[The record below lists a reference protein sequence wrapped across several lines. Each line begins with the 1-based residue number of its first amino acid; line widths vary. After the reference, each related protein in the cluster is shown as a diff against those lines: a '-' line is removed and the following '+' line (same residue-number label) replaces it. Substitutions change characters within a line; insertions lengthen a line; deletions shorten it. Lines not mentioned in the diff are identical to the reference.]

1 MSTTLTSTTTTP
13 DAYATTGTSPGSTTP
28 PAGADPASS
37 SESDASP
44 DTAASAASAAPDSSS
59 RTRNL
64 LHALLRLAGRT
75 ATRSLLILVLL
86 AVWEIAPR
94 NDWVNP
100 IFLPPLSDVLD
111 AAWRLTTDG
120 TLGHHVGASLTR
132 SIVGFAIAVVAG
144 VTLGLLIGWYRFL
157 ADLLTP
163 VLEILRNTAALA
175 LLPVVTL
182 LLGIGETAKISLVV
196 YAALFPILLNTLTG
210 VRTVDPLLVR
220 SARSLNLRPHQI
232 FTKVVLP
239 SAVPSIFTGLRMGA
253 AASILVL
260 VAAEM
265 IGAKSGLGYLIQASQ
280 LNFQIANMYVGII
293 AIAALGLIANY
304 GLLAVQRRLSRWR

>member
-1 MSTTLTSTTTTP
+1 MSTTLTSTSTAP
-13 DAYATTGTSPGSTTP
+13 DAYATTGTSPGSTTS
-28 PAGADPASS
+28 PAGADPTSSPEASAQPATPAPEASS
-37 SESDASP
+37 R
-44 DTAASAASAAPDSSS
+44 S
-59 RTRNL
+59 RTL
-64 LHALLRLAGRT
+64 LHALPRLAGRT
-75 ATRSLLILVLL
+75 ATRSLLILILL

-132 SIVGFAIAVVAG
+132 SVIGFGIAVVAG

-293 AIAALGLIANY
+293 AIAALGLLANY

>member
-1 MSTTLTSTTTTP
+1 MSTTLTSTTTSP
-13 DAYATTGTSPGSTTP
+13 DAYATTGTSPGSTTS
-28 PAGADPASS
+28 PADADAASSPKASVDPAP
-37 SESDASP
+37 EA
-44 DTAASAASAAPDSSS
+44 SS
-59 RTRNL
+59 RSRNL
-64 LHALLRLAGRT
+64 LHALPRLAGRT

-132 SIVGFAIAVVAG
+132 SVVGFGIAVVAG

-210 VRTVDPLLVR
+210 VRTVDPLLIR
-220 SARSLNLRPHQI
+220 SARSLNLPPHQI
-232 FTKVVLP
+232 FIKVVLP

-293 AIAALGLIANY
+293 AIAALGLLANY
-304 GLLAVQRRLSRWR
+304 GLLAVQRRLSGWR

>member
-1 MSTTLTSTTTTP
+1 MSTTLTSTSTTP
-13 DAYATTGTSPGSTTP
+13 DAYATTGTSPGSTTS

-37 SESDASP
+37 PE
-44 DTAASAASAAPDSSS
+44 ASAQPATPAPEASS
-59 RTRNL
+59 RSRTL
-64 LHALLRLAGRT
+64 LHALPRLAGRT
-75 ATRSLLILVLL
+75 ATRSLLILILL

-132 SIVGFAIAVVAG
+132 SVIGFGIAVVAG

-293 AIAALGLIANY
+293 AIAALGLLANY
-304 GLLAVQRRLSRWR
+304 GLLAVQRRLSGWR

>member
-1 MSTTLTSTTTTP
+1 MSTTLTSTSTTP
-13 DAYATTGTSPGSTTP
+13 DAYATTGTSPGSTTS

-37 SESDASP
+37 PEHPTTPDSDTTP
-44 DTAASAASAAPDSSS
+44 TAASRA
-59 RTRNL
+59 RGILR
-64 LHALLRLAGRT
+64 ALLRLAGRT

-265 IGAKSGLGYLIQASQ
+265 IGARSGLGYLIQASQ

-293 AIAALGLIANY
+293 AIAALGLLANY

>member
-1 MSTTLTSTTTTP
+1 MSTTLTSTSTAP
-13 DAYATTGTSPGSTTP
+13 DAYATTGTSPGSTTS

-37 SESDASP
+37 PE
-44 DTAASAASAAPDSSS
+44 ASAQPATPAPEASS
-59 RTRNL
+59 RSRTL
-64 LHALLRLAGRT
+64 LHALPRFAGRT
-75 ATRSLLILVLL
+75 ATRSLLILILL

-100 IFLPPLSDVLD
+100 IFLPPLSEVLD

-132 SIVGFAIAVVAG
+132 SVIGFGIAVVAG

-232 FTKVVLP
+232 FIRVVLP

-260 VAAEM
+260 VASEM

-293 AIAALGLIANY
+293 AIAALGLLANY

>member
-1 MSTTLTSTTTTP
+1 MSTTLTSTSTAP
-13 DAYATTGTSPGSTTP
+13 DAYATTGTSPGSTTS

-37 SESDASP
+37 PEHPTTPDSDATP
-44 DTAASAASAAPDSSS
+44 TASS
-59 RTRNL
+59 RARGI
-64 LHALLRLAGRT
+64 LHALPRFAGRT

-100 IFLPPLSDVLD
+100 IFLPPLSEVLD

-132 SIVGFAIAVVAG
+132 SVVGFGIAVVAG

-157 ADLLTP
+157 ADLLNP

-232 FTKVVLP
+232 FIRVVLP

>member
-1 MSTTLTSTTTTP
+1 MSTTLTSTSTTP
-13 DAYATTGTSPGSTTP
+13 DAYATTGTSPGSTTS

-37 SESDASP
+37 PE
-44 DTAASAASAAPDSSS
+44 ASAQSATPAPEASS
-59 RTRNL
+59 RSRTL
-64 LHALLRLAGRT
+64 LHALPRLAGRT

-100 IFLPPLSDVLD
+100 IFLPPLSEVLD

-132 SIVGFAIAVVAG
+132 SVVGFGIAVVAG

-232 FTKVVLP
+232 FIRVVLP

-293 AIAALGLIANY
+293 AIAALGLLANY

>member
-1 MSTTLTSTTTTP
+1 MSTTLTSTTTSP

-28 PAGADPASS
+28 PADTDAASS
-37 SESDASP
+37 LKASVES
-44 DTAASAASAAPDSSS
+44 APEASS
-59 RTRNL
+59 RSWNL
-64 LHALLRLAGRT
+64 LHALPRLAGRT

-132 SIVGFAIAVVAG
+132 SVVGFGIAVVAG

-210 VRTVDPLLVR
+210 VRTVDPLLIR
-220 SARSLNLRPHQI
+220 SARSLNLPPHQI
-232 FTKVVLP
+232 FIKVVLP

-293 AIAALGLIANY
+293 AIAALGLLANY

>member
-1 MSTTLTSTTTTP
+1 MSTTLTSTSTAP
-13 DAYATTGTSPGSTTP
+13 DAYATTGTSPGSTTS

-37 SESDASP
+37 PE
-44 DTAASAASAAPDSSS
+44 ASAQPATPAPEASS
-59 RTRNL
+59 RSRTL
-64 LHALLRLAGRT
+64 LHALPRLAGRT
-75 ATRSLLILVLL
+75 ATRSLLILILL

-132 SIVGFAIAVVAG
+132 SVVGFGIAVVAG

-232 FTKVVLP
+232 FIRVVLP
-239 SAVPSIFTGLRMGA
+239 SALPSIFTGLRMGA

-293 AIAALGLIANY
+293 AIAALGLLANY

>member
-1 MSTTLTSTTTTP
+1 MSTTLTSTSTTP
-13 DAYATTGTSPGSTTP
+13 DAYATTGTSPGSTTS

-37 SESDASP
+37 PEHPTTPDSDTTP
-44 DTAASAASAAPDSSS
+44 TAASRA
-59 RTRNL
+59 RGILR
-64 LHALLRLAGRT
+64 ALLRLAGRT

-220 SARSLNLRPHQI
+220 SARSLNLPPHQI
-232 FTKVVLP
+232 FIKVVLP

-265 IGAKSGLGYLIQASQ
+265 IGARSGLGYLIQASQ

-293 AIAALGLIANY
+293 AIAALGLLANY

>member
-1 MSTTLTSTTTTP
+1 MSTTLTSTSTTP
-13 DAYATTGTSPGSTTP
+13 DAYATTGTSPGSTTS

-37 SESDASP
+37 PEHPTTPDSDTTP
-44 DTAASAASAAPDSSS
+44 TAASRA
-59 RTRNL
+59 RGILR
-64 LHALLRLAGRT
+64 ALLRLAGRT

-132 SIVGFAIAVVAG
+132 SVVGFGIAVVAG

-280 LNFQIANMYVGII
+280 LNFQIANMYVDII
-293 AIAALGLIANY
+293 AIAALGLLANY
-304 GLLAVQRRLSRWR
+304 GPLAVQRRLSRWR

>member
-1 MSTTLTSTTTTP
+1 MSTTLTSTSTAP
-13 DAYATTGTSPGSTTP
+13 DAYATTGTSPGSTTS

-37 SESDASP
+37 PE
-44 DTAASAASAAPDSSS
+44 ASAQPATPAPEASS
-59 RTRNL
+59 RSRTL
-64 LHALLRLAGRT
+64 LHALPRLAGRT
-75 ATRSLLILVLL
+75 ATRSLLILILL

-132 SIVGFAIAVVAG
+132 SVVGFGIAVVAG

-293 AIAALGLIANY
+293 AIAALGLLANY

>member
-1 MSTTLTSTTTTP
+1 MSTTLTSTSTAP

-28 PAGADPASS
+28 PADADPTSSPEASAQPATPAPEASS
-37 SESDASP
+37 R
-44 DTAASAASAAPDSSS
+44 S
-59 RTRNL
+59 RTL
-64 LHALLRLAGRT
+64 LHALPRLAGRT
-75 ATRSLLILVLL
+75 ATRSLLILILL
-86 AVWEIAPR
+86 AVWEITPR

-132 SIVGFAIAVVAG
+132 SVVGFGIAVVAG

-232 FTKVVLP
+232 FIRVVLP

-293 AIAALGLIANY
+293 AIAALGLLANY

>member
-1 MSTTLTSTTTTP
+1 MSTTLTSTSTTP
-13 DAYATTGTSPGSTTP
+13 DAYATTGTSPGSTTS
-28 PAGADPASS
+28 PAGADQASS
-37 SESDASP
+37 PE
-44 DTAASAASAAPDSSS
+44 ASAQPATPAPEASS
-59 RTRNL
+59 RSRTL
-64 LHALLRLAGRT
+64 LHALPRLAGRT

-120 TLGHHVGASLTR
+120 TLGHHLGGSLTR
-132 SIVGFAIAVVAG
+132 SVVGFGIAVVAG

-157 ADLLTP
+157 AHLLTP

-232 FTKVVLP
+232 FIRVVLP

>member
-1 MSTTLTSTTTTP
+1 MSTTLTSTSTAP
-13 DAYATTGTSPGSTTP
+13 DAYATTGTSPGSTTS

-37 SESDASP
+37 PE
-44 DTAASAASAAPDSSS
+44 ASAQPATPAPEASS
-59 RTRNL
+59 RSRTL
-64 LHALLRLAGRT
+64 LHALPRLAGRT

-94 NDWVNP
+94 NNWVNP
-100 IFLPPLSDVLD
+100 IFLPPLSEVLD

-132 SIVGFAIAVVAG
+132 SVIGFGIAVVAG

>member
-1 MSTTLTSTTTTP
+1 MTTTTRTSTTP
-13 DAYATTGTSPGSTTP
+13 GAATGAGNGADTDPFDTSGTSPGTGSPATPSTGP
-28 PAGADPASS
+28 RRPARIRRVGRLL
-37 SESDASP
+37 
-44 DTAASAASAAPDSSS
+44 S
-59 RTRNL
+59 RTV
-64 LHALLRLAGRT
+64 
-75 ATRSLLILVLL
+75 TRSIVVVVFL

-100 IFLPPLSDVLD
+100 IFLPPLSEVLQ
-111 AAWRLTTDG
+111 AGWRLTTDG
-120 TLGHHVGASLTR
+120 TLADHLGSSLSR
-132 SIVGFAIAVVAG
+132 SVTGFIIAAAAG
-144 VTLGLLIGWYRFL
+144 ILLGLLIGWYRFL

-163 VLEILRNTAALA
+163 ILEIFRNTAALA

-182 LLGIGETAKISLVV
+182 LLGIGEVAKISLVV
-196 YAALFPILLNTLTG
+196 YAALFPVLLNTLTG
-210 VRTVDPLLVR
+210 VRTVDPLLIR
-220 SARSLNLRPHQI
+220 SARSLDLRPYQI
-232 FTKVVLP
+232 FVKVVLP

-280 LNFQIANMYVGII
+280 LNFRIADMYVGII

>member
-1 MSTTLTSTTTTP
+1 MSTTLTSTSTTP
-13 DAYATTGTSPGSTTP
+13 DAYATTGTSPGSTTS

-37 SESDASP
+37 PEHPTTPDSDTTP
-44 DTAASAASAAPDSSS
+44 TAASRA
-59 RTRNL
+59 RGILR
-64 LHALLRLAGRT
+64 ALLRLAGRT

-132 SIVGFAIAVVAG
+132 SAVGFGIAVVAG

-293 AIAALGLIANY
+293 AIAALGLLANY

>member
-1 MSTTLTSTTTTP
+1 MSTTLTSTTTSP
-13 DAYATTGTSPGSTTP
+13 DAYATTGTSPGSTTS
-28 PAGADPASS
+28 PADADAASS
-37 SESDASP
+37 PEASVHP
-44 DTAASAASAAPDSSS
+44 APEASS
-59 RTRNL
+59 RSRNL
-64 LHALLRLAGRT
+64 LHALPRLAGRT

-132 SIVGFAIAVVAG
+132 SVVGFGIAVVAG

-220 SARSLNLRPHQI
+220 SARSLNLPPHQI
-232 FTKVVLP
+232 FIKVVLP

-293 AIAALGLIANY
+293 AIAALGLLANY

>member
-1 MSTTLTSTTTTP
+1 MSTTLTSTSTAP
-13 DAYATTGTSPGSTTP
+13 DAYATTGTSPGSTTS
-28 PAGADPASS
+28 PAGADPTSSPEASAQPATPAPEASS
-37 SESDASP
+37 R
-44 DTAASAASAAPDSSS
+44 S
-59 RTRNL
+59 RTL
-64 LHALLRLAGRT
+64 LHALPRLAGRT
-75 ATRSLLILVLL
+75 ATRSLLILILL

-100 IFLPPLSDVLD
+100 IFLPPLSEVLD

-132 SIVGFAIAVVAG
+132 SVIGFGIAVVAG

-232 FTKVVLP
+232 FIRVVLP

-293 AIAALGLIANY
+293 AIAALGLLANH

>member
-1 MSTTLTSTTTTP
+1 M
-13 DAYATTGTSPGSTTP
+13 
-28 PAGADPASS
+28 
-37 SESDASP
+37 
-44 DTAASAASAAPDSSS
+44 
-59 RTRNL
+59 
-64 LHALLRLAGRT
+64 
-75 ATRSLLILVLL
+75 
-86 AVWEIAPR
+86 WEIAPR

-132 SIVGFAIAVVAG
+132 SVVGFGIAVVAG

-232 FTKVVLP
+232 FIRVVLP

>member
-1 MSTTLTSTTTTP
+1 MSTTLTSTSTAP
-13 DAYATTGTSPGSTTP
+13 DAYATTGTSPGSTTS
-28 PAGADPASS
+28 PAGADPTSSPEASAQPATPAPEASS
-37 SESDASP
+37 R
-44 DTAASAASAAPDSSS
+44 S
-59 RTRNL
+59 RTL
-64 LHALLRLAGRT
+64 LHALPRLAGRT

-100 IFLPPLSDVLD
+100 IFLPPLSEVLD

-132 SIVGFAIAVVAG
+132 SVVGFGIAVVAG

-157 ADLLTP
+157 ADLLNP

-232 FTKVVLP
+232 FIRVVLP

-293 AIAALGLIANY
+293 AIAALGLLANY

>member
-1 MSTTLTSTTTTP
+1 TLTSTSTAP
-13 DAYATTGTSPGSTTP
+13 DAYATTGTSPGSTTS
-28 PAGADPASS
+28 PAGADPTSSPEASAQPATPAPEASS
-37 SESDASP
+37 R
-44 DTAASAASAAPDSSS
+44 S
-59 RTRNL
+59 RTL
-64 LHALLRLAGRT
+64 LHALPRLAGRT
-75 ATRSLLILVLL
+75 ATRSLLILILL

-100 IFLPPLSDVLD
+100 IFLPPLSEVLD

-132 SIVGFAIAVVAG
+132 SVIGFGIAVVAG

-232 FTKVVLP
+232 FIRVVLP

-293 AIAALGLIANY
+293 AIAALGLLANH

>member
-1 MSTTLTSTTTTP
+1 MSTTLTSTSTTP
-13 DAYATTGTSPGSTTP
+13 DAYATTGTSPGSTTS

-37 SESDASP
+37 PE
-44 DTAASAASAAPDSSS
+44 ASAQPATPAPEASS
-59 RTRNL
+59 RSRTL
-64 LHALLRLAGRT
+64 LHALPRFAGRT

-94 NDWVNP
+94 NEWVNP

-232 FTKVVLP
+232 FIRVVLP

-280 LNFQIANMYVGII
+280 LNFQIANIYVGII

>member
-1 MSTTLTSTTTTP
+1 MSTTLTSTTTSP
-13 DAYATTGTSPGSTTP
+13 DAYATTGTSPGSTTS
-28 PAGADPASS
+28 PADADAASS
-37 SESDASP
+37 PEASVHP
-44 DTAASAASAAPDSSS
+44 APEASSQS
-59 RTRNL
+59 RNL
-64 LHALLRLAGRT
+64 LHALPRLAGRT
-75 ATRSLLILVLL
+75 ATRSLLILVLF

-132 SIVGFAIAVVAG
+132 SVVGFGIAVVAG

-220 SARSLNLRPHQI
+220 SARSLNLPPHQI
-232 FTKVVLP
+232 FIKVVLP

-293 AIAALGLIANY
+293 AIAALGLLANY